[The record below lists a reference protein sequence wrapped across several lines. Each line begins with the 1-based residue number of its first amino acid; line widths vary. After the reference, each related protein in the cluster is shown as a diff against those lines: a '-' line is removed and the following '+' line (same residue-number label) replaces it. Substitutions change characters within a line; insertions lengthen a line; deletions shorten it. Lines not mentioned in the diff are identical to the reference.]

1 MLSFRAKRG
10 TCFPFGLQEPH
21 GHHTPHKL
29 YGPLC
34 SALRTLTLVL
44 CAFFALRSKAFA
56 FPFGVQTCRRSAS
69 RTPAKLLSGTHKNLQ
84 RLVICP
90 IYSVVKNHPRWFSPA
105 HPLQQVWVMLT
116 PESCKLQ
123 NASNPM
129 FDANFIDAQH
139 QADRPISEPL
149 ISRRT
154 IRIHPALDLRDSF
167 LMPQYHRR
175 DRNRATHDNRHDRH
189 QQSTQTQH

>member
-10 TCFPFGLQEPH
+10 TCFPFGLQEPY
-21 GHHTPHKL
+21 GHHTPLKSH
-29 YGPLC
+29 GPLC

-44 CAFFALRSKAFA
+44 CAFLALCRSSFRSS
-56 FPFGVQTCRRSAS
+56 PLQVRTCRRSAS

-90 IYSVVKNHPRWFSPA
+90 IYSVVKNHPRQLSLT

-129 FDANFIDAQH
+129 FDANHIDAQH
-139 QADRPISEPL
+139 CFGFPEAE
-149 ISRRT
+149 SRT
-154 IRIHPALDLRDSF
+154 PDSWW
-167 LMPQYHRR
+167 
-175 DRNRATHDNRHDRH
+175 
-189 QQSTQTQH
+189 S